1 MSLLQRFLNNV
12 SKPNGE
18 NGCWVWT
25 KSVDKNGYGICRING
40 IRRAHRASY
49 ALLIGPIPKGL
60 LVLHHCDS
68 PPCVNPKHLWVGT
81 NRDNVDDMLR
91 KKRSLTGEK
100 NTQSKLTEEQI
111 LAIRIEYVPRSLG
124 TPKGVGGRG
133 VKGYLQGSIRFLAEK
148 YKVSRW
154 EIKTIVQ
161 NKSWKH
167 L

>member
-1 MSLLQRFLNNV
+1 MSSKERPLLRETLPDQGVFVANE
-12 SKPNGE
+12 KTFTI
-18 NGCWVWT
+18 GCLCT
-25 KSVDKNGYGICRING
+25 AEIELFAYEGYGVKG
-40 IRRAHRASY
+40 IGAH
-49 ALLIGPIPKGL
+49 
-60 LVLHHCDS
+60 
-68 PPCVNPKHLWVGT
+68 
-81 NRDNVDDMLR
+81 MLSVT
-91 KKRSLTGEK
+91 KLADPE
-100 NTQSKLTEEQI
+100 LTEEQI
-111 LAIRIEYVPRSLG
+111 LAIRIEYIPRSLG